1 MSEKI
6 HLSTLL
12 NTFEMKKNHLDLRH
26 DPNYE
31 WVQDACSEF
40 FNGIEKLEN
49 KAIIKYFLDFDFTKL
64 FYNKNG
70 TGVKYGEH
78 LNEKETEFFICLLAL
93 TIDKFGVD
101 QLIKDMLPEHV
112 KEEKLSLFRK
122 ILSFFH
128 SLFYKKNYID
138 IDFSSPIYQELNK
151 AVWDIRYTTKKT
163 PNYSKRGDLFFA
175 GLFSLAHIISHKF
188 AASKFE
194 VKVPENMFGAVGSN
208 LSPKEEILPEKLY
221 TTVHLTEV
229 QIEPTENMPTTAPSP
244 DIAPTIRREKFMDGV
259 KERCRLMME
268 KEKEQ
273 QAKENVKKGD
283 HKTPV
288 EDSLMKI
295 EEEKETKNNQTK
307 KRSGLFYGRL
317 FQTVRDNFTK
327 SDREQLIRDMK
338 KIVKVG

>member
-1 MSEKI
+1 
-6 HLSTLL
+6 
-12 NTFEMKKNHLDLRH
+12 
-26 DPNYE
+26 
-31 WVQDACSEF
+31 
-40 FNGIEKLEN
+40 
-49 KAIIKYFLDFDFTKL
+49 
-64 FYNKNG
+64 
-70 TGVKYGEH
+70 
-78 LNEKETEFFICLLAL
+78 
-93 TIDKFGVD
+93 
-101 QLIKDMLPEHV
+101 MLPEHV

-128 SLFYKKNYID
+128 SLFYKKDYIE
-138 IDFSSPIYQELNK
+138 IDFSSPIYKELNE
-151 AVWDIRYTTKKT
+151 AVWDIRYTTKEST
-163 PNYSKRGDLFFA
+163 NYSNRGDLFFGA
-175 GLFSLAHIISHKF
+175 LCSLGYAISHNF
-188 AASKFE
+188 SAPE
-194 VKVPENMFGAVGSN
+194 VKIETTEKPSAEAEKVY
-208 LSPKEEILPEKLY
+208 KTIDLPEFK
-221 TTVHLTEV
+221 
-229 QIEPTENMPTTAPSP
+229 IESTENMPTTAPST

-288 EDSLMKI
+288 ENSLMKI

>member
-1 MSEKI
+1 MTEKI
-6 HLSTLL
+6 YLSTLL
-12 NTFEMKKNHLDLRH
+12 NNFETRKNELDLSCD

-31 WVQDACSEF
+31 LVQNYCSEF
-40 FNGIEKLEN
+40 FNGLEKLEN
-49 KAIIKYFLDFDFTKL
+49 KAIIKYLLDVDFTKL
-64 FYNKNG
+64 FDNG
-70 TGVKYGEH
+70 NGGSIT
-78 LNEKETEFFICLLAL
+78 NEKETEFFICLLAL

-101 QLIKDMLPEHV
+101 QLIKDMLPEQV

-128 SLFYKKNYID
+128 SLFYKKNYIELD
-138 IDFSSPIYQELNK
+138 SSSPIYEDLNE
-151 AVWDIRYTTKKT
+151 AVWDIRYNIKESA
-163 PNYSKRGDLFFA
+163 NYSKSGVLFFGA
-175 GLFSLAHIISHKF
+175 LCSLGYAISHNF
-188 AASKFE
+188 SAPE
-194 VKVPENMFGAVGSN
+194 VKIETTEKPLAEAEKVYKTVD
-208 LSPKEEILPEKLY
+208 LPEFK
-221 TTVHLTEV
+221 
-229 QIEPTENMPTTAPSP
+229 IEPTENMPTTAPST

>member
-1 MSEKI
+1 MTEKI
-6 HLSTLL
+6 YLSTLL
-12 NTFEMKKNHLDLRH
+12 NNLETRKNELDLSC
-26 DPNYE
+26 DAPNYE
-31 WVQDACSEF
+31 LVQNYCSEF
-40 FNGIEKLEN
+40 FNGLEKLEN
-49 KAIIKYFLDFDFTKL
+49 KAIIKYLLDFDFTKI
-64 FYNKNG
+64 FDNGNG
-70 TGVKYGEH
+70 TTIT
-78 LNEKETEFFICLLAL
+78 NEKETEFFICLLAL

-128 SLFYKKNYID
+128 SLFYKKDYIE
-138 IDFSSPIYQELNK
+138 IDFSSPIYKELNE
-151 AVWDIRYTTKKT
+151 AVWDIRYTTKEST
-163 PNYSKRGDLFFA
+163 NYSNRGDLFFGA
-175 GLFSLAHIISHKF
+175 LCSLGYAISHNF
-188 AASKFE
+188 SAPE
-194 VKVPENMFGAVGSN
+194 VKIETTEKPSAEAEKVY
-208 LSPKEEILPEKLY
+208 KTIDLPEFK
-221 TTVHLTEV
+221 
-229 QIEPTENMPTTAPSP
+229 IESTENMPTTAPST

-288 EDSLMKI
+288 ENSLMKI

>member
-1 MSEKI
+1 MTEKI
-6 HLSTLL
+6 YLSTLL
-12 NTFEMKKNHLDLRH
+12 NNFETRKNELDLSCD

-31 WVQDACSEF
+31 LVQNYCSEF
-40 FNGIEKLEN
+40 FNGLEKLEN
-49 KAIIKYFLDFDFTKL
+49 KAIIKYLLDVDFTKL
-64 FYNKNG
+64 FDNG
-70 TGVKYGEH
+70 NGGSIT
-78 LNEKETEFFICLLAL
+78 NEKETEFFICLLAL

-101 QLIKDMLPEHV
+101 QLIKDMLPEQV

-128 SLFYKKNYID
+128 SLFYKKNYIELD
-138 IDFSSPIYQELNK
+138 SSSPIYEDLNE
-151 AVWDIRYTTKKT
+151 AVWDIRYNIKESA
-163 PNYSKRGDLFFA
+163 NYSKSGVLFFGA
-175 GLFSLAHIISHKF
+175 LCSLGYAISHNF
-188 AASKFE
+188 SAPE
-194 VKVPENMFGAVGSN
+194 VKIETTEKPLAEAEKVYKTVD
-208 LSPKEEILPEKLY
+208 LPEFK
-221 TTVHLTEV
+221 
-229 QIEPTENMPTTAPSP
+229 IEPTENIPTTAPSP
-244 DIAPTIRREKFMDGV
+244 DKDTRSRREKFMDGV
-259 KERCRLMME
+259 RERCIVNNE